1 MTVALSRHRAAATAA
16 FVAQGLGFATVLTHL
31 SDFKTR
37 WGINDLGVTLLL
49 FSVAV
54 LAGGGS
60 AVVSAI
66 AARRGSAT
74 ALRVALLT
82 QTVALALIAL
92 APVPPVFYAGLA
104 VYGLG
109 LGGVDASSNMQAVGL
124 EGRYGR
130 SILTSFHGAWSAGGI
145 TGALLVAGA
154 DRVGA
159 PLAVTLL
166 PAAVVA
172 AVVSVLPFWPDSST
186 PDTSAS
192 GAPLAIP
199 WRPLALLGV
208 ALVLFYLAD
217 SAASTWS
224 TVYLRDTLLAPA
236 GVAPLAYGA
245 YQATS
250 LLSRLS
256 GDLFVRRFG
265 STLVVRVA
273 AVIAAA
279 GLVVVIAAHGPW
291 PAIVGFAVLGA
302 GVAVVA
308 PLTFSAAGTLAGG
321 AGDER
326 RKRMDA
332 IVARLNLFNYAGFVL
347 GGVLTG
353 LVGGSSLRWGFV
365 VPLVGVLLII
375 PLAPAFSPRRR
386 PALESAR

>member
-31 SDFKTR
+31 SDFKSR
-37 WGINDLGVTLLL
+37 WGIDDLGVTLLL

-54 LAGGGS
+54 LAGAGS

-92 APVPPVFYAGLA
+92 APVSPVFYAGLA

-124 EGRYGR
+124 EAQYGR

-145 TGALLVAGA
+145 AGALLVAGA

-172 AVVSVLPFWPDSST
+172 AVVSVLPFWPDTST
-186 PDTSAS
+186 PDATVSAS
-192 GAPLAIP
+192 SLAIP

-265 STLVVRVA
+265 ASLVVRVA

-308 PLTFSAAGTLAGG
+308 PLTFSAAGTLAGD
-321 AGDER
+321 AGDDR

-353 LVGGSSLRWGFV
+353 LVGGSSLRWGFA

-386 PALESAR
+386 PALENAR